1 MYVSALLLF
10 WSGDAPHTHLVA
22 FVELKKKYNGV
33 VYKRRITYR
42 QKNAIEYLYDVEHH
56 DNSSQIQ
63 KEVDYFISTYDNLLP
78 SVYLAYNREAY
89 YNEEDPNF
97 RMTFDFDIVMRDT
110 DVSLSNS
117 TEDVEV
123 LSSKYVLLEV
133 KTVQGLPFWLLKFMR
148 DNDINKTSFS
158 KYGTGFNKYILP
170 KFLEELRCV

>member
-1 MYVSALLLF
+1 
-10 WSGDAPHTHLVA
+10 
-22 FVELKKKYNGV
+22 
-33 VYKRRITYR
+33 
-42 QKNAIEYLYDVEHH
+42 
-56 DNSSQIQ
+56 
-63 KEVDYFISTYDNLLP
+63 
-78 SVYLAYNREAY
+78 
-89 YNEEDPNF
+89 
-97 RMTFDFDIVMRDT
+97 MTFDFDIVMRDT